1 MKKKAIIIIC
11 VLLAAVLLLPIPLR
25 LRDGGTVQY
34 KAILYT
40 VSDVHSIATIEEQE
54 NGKEFNEG
62 IIVEI
67 LGFEI
72 FNSVE

>member
-11 VLLAAVLLLPIPLR
+11 VLLAIVLLFPVPLR
-25 LRDGGTVQY
+25 LRDGGTAQY
-34 KAILYT
+34 RAILYT

-54 NGKEFNEG
+54 TGKGFNEG
-62 IIVEI
+62 IIIEM

-72 FNSVE
+72 FNSVD